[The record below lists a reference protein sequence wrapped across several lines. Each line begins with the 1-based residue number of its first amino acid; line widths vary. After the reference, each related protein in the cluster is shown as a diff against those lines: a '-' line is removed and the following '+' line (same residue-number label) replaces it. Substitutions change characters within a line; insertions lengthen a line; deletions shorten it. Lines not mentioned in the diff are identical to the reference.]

1 MNNTLDYYNKN
12 ADEFILG
19 TVNADMTATLDRFI
33 KHVPIGGK
41 ILDLGCGSGRDSL
54 YFKNLGYEV
63 TAVDGSIEICKQAEK
78 KIGQT
83 VLNMMFNEID
93 FYNCFDGVWACASL
107 LHVPSDEI
115 ESVIS
120 KIEKSLKNGGHF
132 YCSFKYGD
140 FEGERNGRFFNDY
153 TEEST
158 KQLFAKFPT
167 FGLVDMWITSDARPD
182 RDEKWVNCVWV
193 KK

>member
-1 MNNTLDYYNKN
+1 MIFTFVSGLTLVPKYTLALGVSMFIGAFGNVILKGIIKRIAINSQIKYLHFAEYLFSITGENNR
-12 ADEFILG
+12 
-19 TVNADMTATLDRFI
+19 TAIITTD
-33 KHVPIGGK
+33 
-41 ILDLGCGSGRDSL
+41 
-54 YFKNLGYEV
+54 
-63 TAVDGSIEICKQAEK
+63 
-78 KIGQT
+78 
-83 VLNMMFNEID
+83 
-93 FYNCFDGVWACASL
+93 
-107 LHVPSDEI
+107 I

-158 KQLFAKFPT
+158 KQLFAKFST